1 MQRRIF
7 AVLGAAVSA
16 LAFGSV
22 GAQLLAE
29 PIQTSD
35 NATAQSRGWLTFEN
49 VRVDVRGGVR
59 LVQADG
65 SPLRASQISVWA
77 DDIRWQASYVD
88 GMSTSPANNNDGFA
102 GIYVFQKG
110 GGSCWLAASN
120 THPPGSNCSLS
131 NQEDIYVMVND
142 GTIGN
147 TNDGHGDNGGSFDLH
162 VKVIA
167 L

>member
-1 MQRRIF
+1 MRRIMF
-7 AVLGAAVSA
+7 AVLGTAIS
-16 LAFGSV
+16 FGIL
-22 GAQLLAE
+22 GTHLQAE

-35 NATAQSRGWLTFEN
+35 NATSQSKGWLTFEN

-59 LVQADG
+59 LVQANG

-77 DDIRWQASYVD
+77 DDIRWQSGYVH

-102 GIYVFQKG
+102 GIYVFQNG
-110 GGSCWLAASN
+110 GGSCWLAATSTN
-120 THPPGSNCSLS
+120 PPGTSCSLS
-131 NQEDIYVMVND
+131 NQQDIYVMVND

-162 VKVIA
+162 VKVTA